1 MNTMK
6 TKISTLTLL
15 SALGIIGLININA
28 TADNSKTVNTEI
40 ASVGNEMLTSEVRL
54 NEMSLVYSPNA
65 FAGRDIDAEIE
76 KHVTKE
82 ALPKENVDAESNL
95 PDSAKTITSSESD
108 EQISKYADK
117 MIALVKSR
125 NKK

>member
-1 MNTMK
+1 MK

-15 SALGIIGLININA
+15 SALGIIGLLNINA
-28 TADNSKTVNTEI
+28 IADNSKTVNTEI
-40 ASVGNEMLTSEVRL
+40 ATVGNEMLASEVQL
-54 NEMSLVYSPNA
+54 NEMTLVYSPEA

-82 ALPKENVDAESNL
+82 ALPKENTEVEANL
-95 PDSAKTITSSESD
+95 PDSAKTITASEAD

-117 MIALVKSR
+117 MVALAHARS
-125 NKK
+125 KK

>member
-1 MNTMK
+1 MK

-28 TADNSKTVNTEI
+28 IADNSKTVNSETATVGIEVL
-40 ASVGNEMLTSEVRL
+40 ASAARL
-54 NEMSLVYSPNA
+54 NETTLIYSPEA
-65 FAGRDIDAEIE
+65 FTGRDIDAEIE

-82 ALPKENVDAESNL
+82 TLPKENVEVKANL
-95 PDSAKTITSSESD
+95 LDSAKTITASEAD

-117 MIALVKSR
+117 MVALAQARS
-125 NKK
+125 KK

>member
-1 MNTMK
+1 MK

-28 TADNSKTVNTEI
+28 IADNSKTVNSETATVGIEVL
-40 ASVGNEMLTSEVRL
+40 ASVVRL
-54 NEMSLVYSPNA
+54 NETTLIYSPEA
-65 FAGRDIDAEIE
+65 FTGRDIDAEIE

-82 ALPKENVDAESNL
+82 ALPKENTEVEANL
-95 PDSAKTITSSESD
+95 PDSAKTITASEAD

-117 MIALVKSR
+117 MVALAQARS
-125 NKK
+125 KK